1 MQPSLLLLI
10 LFSLLGSPLLAEDP
24 ANETKPSLDSRL
36 QKDRSE
42 YNRVIASYKPTKPGN
57 ITDLEI
63 SAEDILK
70 SLPGVMSVERTAIGN
85 NISKRIIHLRDW
97 HFVSESDFAKD
108 LRSKET
114 LSDAQ
119 ISSLY
124 AAFLLEVELVQ
135 VQQQAILELLR
146 RHHGLDHVCIEGLTE
161 KDVDLY
167 RLKLSGL
174 RKSGEKIS
182 ELQKLKDDLDA
193 TEDQVLIGQIDAA
206 AADYR
211 LERLQAGAAGQLYV
225 SGHVTDIRP
234 SEKLAEYQAANPLK
248 TRSVDIDEKAIERR
262 QTAIVSVATSKI
274 VSFIILGG
282 GHDLSDNL
290 PPNVEYLRVT
300 TGYYREFSGD

>member
-57 ITDLEI
+57 ITDLQI

-97 HFVSESDFAKD
+97 HFVSKSDFAKD
-108 LRSKET
+108 LRSQET

-124 AAFLLEVELVQ
+124 AAFLLE
-135 VQQQAILELLR
+135 
-146 RHHGLDHVCIEGLTE
+146 
-161 KDVDLY
+161 
-167 RLKLSGL
+167 
-174 RKSGEKIS
+174 
-182 ELQKLKDDLDA
+182 DDA
-193 TEDQVLIGQIDAA
+193 RT
-206 AADYR
+206 
-211 LERLQAGAAGQLYV
+211 
-225 SGHVTDIRP
+225 
-234 SEKLAEYQAANPLK
+234 
-248 TRSVDIDEKAIERR
+248 
-262 QTAIVSVATSKI
+262 TS
-274 VSFIILGG
+274 
-282 GHDLSDNL
+282 
-290 PPNVEYLRVT
+290 
-300 TGYYREFSGD
+300 